1 MPAQWTA
8 EIIGKMHLNGITAL
22 RLAEA
27 LGYNPKY
34 VSAILN
40 GHREPEHAE
49 ENFRAVLDKLSREK
63 GEPGYGGAE

>member
-8 EIIGKMHLNGITAL
+8 EVIGKMHLNSISAL

-34 VSAILN
+34 VSSVLN
-40 GHREPEHAE
+40 GHREPKNAE
-49 ENFRAVLDKLSREK
+49 KVFRAALDKLISNDTTTTVQ
-63 GEPGYGGAE
+63 